1 MLDPLTERKGRKTS
15 EPRQRAHLPG
25 ADAEGVGCGWS
36 TSDAVV
42 WRRYGGAGFVSAPAL
57 ATLLIACDVGGGLAV
72 CSLPSCRLLCDGV
85 LGGPLGSG
93 GLHGVGGL
101 TEP

>member
-1 MLDPLTERKGRKTS
+1 M
-15 EPRQRAHLPG
+15 
-25 ADAEGVGCGWS
+25 
-36 TSDAVV
+36 
-42 WRRYGGAGFVSAPAL
+42 SAPGL
-57 ATLLIACDVGGGLAV
+57 AALLIACDVGGGLAV
-72 CSLPSCRLLCDGV
+72 CGLPSCRLLCDGV